1 MVKAK
6 RILTTPE
13 GTFIHCRD
21 SGLCAFTHK
30 LKSERWIKPLYAQIA
45 VTEKCDMNPPCPWCY
60 AEASPNKCRLW
71 EVDELMKLVKF
82 LDSWDGGLLGVAYGG
97 GEPFTHPDI
106 VEIVKRT
113 WNETNLDVSLT
124 TNGFAVSP
132 GTLVAIE
139 GYVGEVRVSIY
150 DPSNCRLLE
159 KFLNRRFDIGVN
171 ILSVNDG
178 ISNIENTVETCVEM
192 GVRDFLINSLR
203 PAGRADKCKDMEP
216 TMDDYLQLAKLVEK
230 FRNKAQFK
238 VSTRTAETLQKYI
251 KLQFIP
257 FTNQARGRIIAI
269 TADRKVKP
277 SSMSTEAYPFN
288 EPEETAAIYRN
299 RIAMQF

>member
-1 MVKAK
+1 
-6 RILTTPE
+6 
-13 GTFIHCRD
+13 
-21 SGLCAFTHK
+21 
-30 LKSERWIKPLYAQIA
+30 
-45 VTEKCDMNPPCPWCY
+45 
-60 AEASPNKCRLW
+60 
-71 EVDELMKLVKF
+71 MKLVKF

-132 GTLVAIE
+132 DTLAAIE

-171 ILSVNDG
+171 ILLVNDG

-230 FRNKAQFK
+230 FRNKAKFK
-238 VSTRTAETLQKYI
+238 VSTRTAETLQKYT